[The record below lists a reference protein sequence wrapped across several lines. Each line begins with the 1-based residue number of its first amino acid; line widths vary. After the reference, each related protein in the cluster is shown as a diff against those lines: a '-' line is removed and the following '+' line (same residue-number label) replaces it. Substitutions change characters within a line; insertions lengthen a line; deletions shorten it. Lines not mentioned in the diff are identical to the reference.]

1 MGTGMKGSASEAGAL
16 KILKHMSH
24 YRGVMDA
31 DTMDMPI
38 ADREKDAMNKED
50 M

>member
-1 MGTGMKGSASEAGAL
+1 MNSSEQGAM

-24 YRGVMDA
+24 HKGVMDA

-38 ADREKDAMNKED
+38 ADREKDAMKKD
-50 M
+50 GK

>member
-1 MGTGMKGSASEAGAL
+1 MNSSEHGAM

-24 YRGVMDA
+24 HKGVMDA

-38 ADREKDAMNKED
+38 ADREKDAMRKD
-50 M
+50 GK

>member
-1 MGTGMKGSASEAGAL
+1 MSLTEQGAM

-24 YRGVMDA
+24 HKGVMDA

-38 ADREKDAMNKED
+38 ADREKDAMKKEGK
-50 M
+50 